1 MNTFGPTRADIS
13 LLAVNLKKKR
23 KKKEI
28 FKKKR
33 LQSAYVFSY
42 FFNFFVFCFLFV
54 CLFVFIKK
62 CFNNVYLLNSSY
74 IASNIYFVPLQRIQP
89 LYIYWHSNIQASYSL
104 GHFIHSITKYCKRKK
119 AVRLNVS
126 CTRNQ

>member
-1 MNTFGPTRADIS
+1 M
-13 LLAVNLKKKR
+13 
-23 KKKEI
+23 
-28 FKKKR
+28 
-33 LQSAYVFSY
+33 Y
-42 FFNFFVFCFLFV
+42 FLIVVFCLFV
-54 CLFVFIKK
+54 CFYLKK

-89 LYIYWHSNIQASYSL
+89 LYIYWPSNIQASYSL
-104 GHFIHSITKYCKRKK
+104 GHFIHSTTKYFKRKK